1 MISMSE
7 KKKTILKLL
16 FSLIIILII
25 VVIFYFIFRHFGLNN
40 LSKEEMQKFIEST
53 GAWAPIIFILITF
66 LQVTFIPIPSTITIL
81 AGNYLFG
88 PWLSYLYSVIGLF
101 LGGLFAFFLG
111 KKVGRPFV
119 NWLVGDKEKI
129 DKWLIKLRG
138 REKVLLFFMLL
149 MPYFP
154 DDLLCAIA
162 GLLPISYLS
171 FIIMTIITRITS
183 TGATLLF
190 MSGEVI
196 PFEGWG
202 IPITI
207 LLILIGIIAFI
218 LSIKYAD
225 KIDLFFKNLSDR
237 ITSKIKKR

>member
-16 FSLIIILII
+16 FSLIIISII
-25 VVIFYFIFRHFGLNN
+25 VVVFYFIFKHFGLSN
-40 LSKEEMQKFIEST
+40 LSKEEMQIFIEST
-53 GAWAPIIFILITF
+53 GVWAPIVFITITF

-154 DDLLCAIA
+154 DDLLCAIS

-207 LLILIGIIAFI
+207 LLILIGIVAFI
-218 LSIKYAD
+218 LSIKYSD
-225 KIDLFFKNLSDR
+225 KIDLFFKNLSDK

>member
-16 FSLIIILII
+16 FSLIIISII
-25 VVIFYFIFRHFGLNN
+25 VVVFYILFRHFGLND
-40 LSKEEMQKFIEST
+40 LSKEEMQIFIEST
-53 GAWAPIIFILITF
+53 GVWAPIIFITITF

-81 AGNYLFG
+81 AGSYLFG

-129 DKWLIKLRG
+129 DKWLIKLKG

-149 MPYFP
+149 MCR
-154 DDLLCAIA
+154 DSID
-162 GLLPISYLS
+162 S
-171 FIIMTIITRITS
+171 F
-183 TGATLLF
+183 F
-190 MSGEVI
+190 
-196 PFEGWG
+196 
-202 IPITI
+202 
-207 LLILIGIIAFI
+207 
-218 LSIKYAD
+218 
-225 KIDLFFKNLSDR
+225 LFFEFFEVVDIVIELKILNLN
-237 ITSKIKKR
+237 IYIKKR